1 MTKHL
6 TGGLAAAFA
15 LLPAVAL
22 AHPGHAAPAS
32 HSHWELAAV
41 AALALALVTVLR
53 RTRQQ

>member
-6 TGGLAAAFA
+6 TRGLAAVFA
-15 LLPAVAL
+15 LLPGVAL

-41 AALALALVTVLR
+41 AALALASVTVLR
-53 RTRQQ
+53 RIRRQ

>member
-1 MTKHL
+1 MTKYS
-6 TGGLAAAFA
+6 TGGLAAVFA

-32 HSHWELAAV
+32 HSHWELAAM